1 MAMVNIQ
8 VDFLDLMK
16 KIASMDFWE
25 IEKWKLVEF
34 I

>member
-1 MAMVNIQ
+1 MENVQ

-16 KIASMDFWE
+16 NIASMDFGE
-25 IEKWKLVEF
+25 IEKWRLIEF